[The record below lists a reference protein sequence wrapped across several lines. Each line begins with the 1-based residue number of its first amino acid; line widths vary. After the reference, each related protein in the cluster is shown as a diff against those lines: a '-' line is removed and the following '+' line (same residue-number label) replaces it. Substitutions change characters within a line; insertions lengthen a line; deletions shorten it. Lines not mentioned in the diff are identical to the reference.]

1 MSFVSI
7 NAITV
12 PEERREVFEE
22 RFAAAGAH
30 VSDAPGFEA
39 FEFMRPAG
47 EGPYFVYTRWRAR
60 EDFEAWKSSE
70 NFGAAHR
77 GAPGGPPVGT
87 GSELF
92 ELDVLV
98 SRYADQG

>member
-12 PEERREVFEE
+12 PEDRREAIEE
-22 RFAAAGAH
+22 RFAAAGGH

-47 EGPYFVYTRWRAR
+47 DGPYFVYTRWRAR
-60 EDFEAWKSSE
+60 EDFEAWKESA
-70 NFGAAHR
+70 NFGAAHSR
-77 GAPGGPPVGT
+77 GPGGPPAGT
-87 GSELF
+87 GSELLEF
-92 ELDVLV
+92 EVLV
-98 SRYADQG
+98 SRYPAA